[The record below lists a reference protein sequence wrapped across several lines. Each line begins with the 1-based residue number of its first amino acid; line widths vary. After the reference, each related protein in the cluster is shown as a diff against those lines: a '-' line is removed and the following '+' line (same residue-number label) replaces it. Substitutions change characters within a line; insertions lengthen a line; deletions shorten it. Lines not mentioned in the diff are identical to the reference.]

1 MQMTTFKTLPFFQ
14 GKPPLLVMLGMLL
27 IFSLLWM
34 AYQSWQAFLGG
45 VPKDQT
51 TLTLSSWGTLEE
63 LHTLKTQ
70 VHAFEEAHPTL
81 HVKIRYMPDLYTQSL
96 QMLIASN
103 QTPDVMMLN
112 SLDVQRFCQAGLL
125 ENASPLIHHER
136 NAFFPTALRSMTA
149 PDGTLCAV
157 PRDVSNLVVYVNQ
170 DLLQRL
176 APQAQGLVKPSWHL
190 NDLPKIAESV
200 ADLHRQ
206 PKTWTVSFYQAP
218 ALFWLPFVWSEGGEL
233 FKNQALKLNADAIKA
248 LEDYKAFRYTPHLA
262 PDRHEIGNT
271 TMSDLFL
278 QGRLLFFLSG
288 RWSVPFLREKAT
300 FQWDVLPFPQGKA
313 GSRVGIDSTGY
324 ALSRRSLHLK
334 DAEALTRFLS
344 SATSQKAW
352 VHSGLIVPARQ
363 ALASSD
369 AFLQRGQSPQHAD
382 YFITAMSTGVPSA
395 YPKNWTSLGQSLN
408 SAMDA
413 YFNTPD
419 LSLQHAFEDTQIK
432 GAMPDAS

>member
-1 MQMTTFKTLPFFQ
+1 MKVLIKTVFTLKH
-14 GKPPLLVMLGMLL
+14 GL
-27 IFSLLWM
+27 ITLFSLSLLWM
-34 AYQSWQAFLGG
+34 AYQSWHAFLGG
-45 VPKDQT
+45 VPNSET
-51 TLTLSSWGTLEE
+51 TLTLSSWGTLDE
-63 LHTLKTQ
+63 LQTLKTQ

-125 ENASPLIHHER
+125 EDASSLIQQER
-136 NAFFPTALRSMTA
+136 NAFFPTALKSMTA
-149 PDGTLCAV
+149 PNGTLCAV

-170 DLLQRL
+170 DLLKRL
-176 APQAQGLVKPSWHL
+176 APQAQALVKPSWHL
-190 NDLPKIAESV
+190 ADLPKIAESV
-200 ADLHRQ
+200 ADLHR
-206 PKTWTVSFYQAP
+206 PTKTWTISFYQAP

-233 FKNQALKLNADAIKA
+233 FNNQTLKLNDPAIQA
-248 LEDYKAFRYTPHLA
+248 LADYKALRQHTHLA
-262 PDRHEIGNT
+262 PDRQEIGNA

-300 FQWDVLPFPQGKA
+300 FQWDVLPFPQGKS

-324 ALSRRSLHLK
+324 AMSRRSPHLK
-334 DAEALTRFLS
+334 DAQALTRFLS
-344 SATSQKAW
+344 RTDSQKAW

-363 ALASSD
+363 ALATSD

-382 YFITAMSTGVPSA
+382 YFITAMPTGVPSA

-419 LSLQHAFEDTQIK
+419 LSMQQALKDAQLK

>member
-1 MQMTTFKTLPFFQ
+1 MQHLIKTVFTLKH
-14 GKPPLLVMLGMLL
+14 GLLALVSL
-27 IFSLLWM
+27 SLLWM
-34 AYQSWQAFLGG
+34 AYQSWHAVLGD
-45 VPKDQT
+45 VPKDET

-63 LHTLKTQ
+63 LQTLKTQ
-70 VHAFEEAHPTL
+70 VHVFEEAHPTL

-112 SLDVQRFCQAGLL
+112 SLDVQRFCQADLL
-125 ENASPLIHHER
+125 EDASPLIQQER
-136 NAFFPTALRSMTA
+136 NAFFPTALKSMTA

-176 APQAQGLVKPSWHL
+176 SPQAQGLVKPSWHL
-190 NDLPKIAESV
+190 KDLPKIAESV
-200 ADLHRQ
+200 AGLHRQ
-206 PKTWTVSFYQAP
+206 PKTWTISFYQAP

-233 FKNQALKLNADAIKA
+233 FKTQALKLNAPAIQA
-248 LEDYKAFRYTPHLA
+248 LADYKALRQHPHLA
-262 PDRHEIGNT
+262 PDRQEIGNT

-278 QGRLLFFLSG
+278 QGRLLFLLSG

-324 ALSRRSLHLK
+324 AVSRRSLHLK
-334 DAEALTRFLS
+334 DAQALTRFLS
-344 SATSQKAW
+344 RADSQNAW

-408 SAMDA
+408 SATDA

-419 LSLQHAFEDTQIK
+419 LSLAEALKDAQLK